1 MKGTCCL
8 LREPVPVRERCG
20 VQRMGC
26 RPRTPSDEEERCVLL
41 LQFFWSTLH
50 PGPFI
55 HHPSIPVSCLYF
67 SAITKVPEPLT
78 RTQCSPESKVIGR
91 SLRQG
96 GTKENCSCLELFKAN
111 LCIIWAPVTHWAA
124 GVGGHEEWGS
134 VSFILF
140 VLF

>member
-8 LREPVPVRERCG
+8 LREPIPVRERCG
-20 VQRMGC
+20 MQRMGC
-26 RPRTPSDEEERCVLL
+26 RPRTPSDEEERCVPL
-41 LQFFWSTLH
+41 LQFFWSMLH
-50 PGPFI
+50 PDPFI
-55 HHPSIPVSCLYF
+55 HHPSIPGSCLYF

-78 RTQCSPESKVIGR
+78 RTQCSPESKVIGG

-111 LCIIWAPVTHWAA
+111 LCIVRAPVTHWAA

>member
-67 SAITKVPEPLT
+67 SAITKVPEPRT